1 MASDVIESE
10 AVLKGVSDMN
20 LNNSSPDT
28 VTPRRTL
35 EDLGNRQTS
44 SPSSSGVSGEGDDEE
59 TDELQN
65 STASAAEKGEEEFQ
79 DSLTKTSG
87 TPQERK
93 TPDNVQKQRGKSST
107 PVSVPQPRS
116 PAGATGSL
124 ERQES
129 VATTEARLRME
140 GVELKE
146 EWQDEDFPR
155 PLPEEEELE
164 DELFA
169 GASEAGNPGYTVN
182 HGKKTKKKLAAPDI
196 SLTLDRSEGSLLSD
210 ELDESTELDLS
221 DMDTPSDNSNE
232 FEWEDDL
239 PKPKPTELLQ
249 KGVESVHEYSASEER
264 EDSRRWK
271 MLRIGDQE
279 HRVDMKAIEPYKRV
293 ISHGGYYGDGLNAII
308 VFAVCFM
315 PESNQPNYRYIM
327 ENLFKYVIGTLELLV
342 AENYMIVYL
351 NGATSRKKMPT
362 VGWLRKCYQQIDRR
376 LRKNLKSLI
385 IVHPSWFIRTLLA
398 LTKPFISSKFSQ
410 KIKYVYSLSDLAE
423 LVPMEYVSIPDCIKQ
438 FDEEKNRKSRKRIDQ
453 DMHGKTESAA
463 ATVPE

>member
-10 AVLKGVSDMN
+10 AVLKGVSDIN
-20 LNNSSPDT
+20 LNNSSLDF
-28 VTPRRTL
+28 VTPRRTH
-35 EDLGNRQTS
+35 EELGHRQTS
-44 SPSSSGVSGEGDDEE
+44 SPSSSGVSGEGEE
-59 TDELQN
+59 EDLDELEN
-65 STASAAEKGEEEFQ
+65 STASTVENGEEALQE
-79 DSLTKTSG
+79 SPTKTRG

-93 TPDNVQKQRGKSST
+93 TPDNEQKQPGARSST
-107 PVSVPQPRS
+107 PVSLPQPRS
-116 PAGATGSL
+116 PPGPIGSL

-164 DELFA
+164 DELF
-169 GASEAGNPGYTVN
+169 GTSEEMDPGYAMD
-182 HGKKTKKKLAAPDI
+182 HGKKAKKKLAAPDI
-196 SLTLDRSEGSLLSD
+196 SLTLDHSEGSLLSD
-210 ELDESTELDLS
+210 ELDESTELDL
-221 DMDTPSDNSNE
+221 DDIDTPSDNSNE

-239 PKPKPTELLQ
+239 PKPKTTELLQ
-249 KGVESVHEYSASEER
+249 KGVESVQEYSYSEER
-264 EDSRRWK
+264 VEGRRW
-271 MLRIGDQE
+271 RVFRFGDQE
-279 HRVDMKAIEPYKRV
+279 HRVDMKAIEPYKKV

-327 ENLFKYVIGTLELLV
+327 DNLFKYVIGTLELLV

-398 LTKPFISSKFSQ
+398 ITKPFISSKFSQ
-410 KIKYVYSLSDLAE
+410 KIKYVFSLTDLAE

-438 FDEEKNRKSRKRIDQ
+438 FDDEKNRKSRKRIDQ
-453 DMHGKTESAA
+453 EMHGKLEVAA
-463 ATVPE
+463 AAVPE

>member
-1 MASDVIESE
+1 MASDVIGSE
-10 AVLKGVSDMN
+10 AVLKGVSDVD
-20 LNNSSPDT
+20 LNNRSPDFIT
-28 VTPRRTL
+28 TRRTH
-35 EDLGNRQTS
+35 EEPGNRLTS
-44 SPSSSGVSGEGDDEE
+44 SPSSSGVSGEGDEE
-59 TDELQN
+59 EFGELEN
-65 STASAAEKGEEEFQ
+65 STASTVENGEEALQE
-79 DSLTKTSG
+79 SLTKTRG
-87 TPQERK
+87 TPQGRT
-93 TPDNVQKQRGKSST
+93 TPDNEQEQPGAGSST
-107 PVSVPQPRS
+107 PVSLPQPRS
-116 PAGATGSL
+116 PPGPIGSL

-169 GASEAGNPGYTVN
+169 GTSEETEPGYAKD
-182 HGKKTKKKLAAPDI
+182 HGKKAKKKLPAPDI
-196 SLTLDRSEGSLLSD
+196 SLTLDRSDGSLLSD
-210 ELDESTELDLS
+210 ELDESTELDL
-221 DMDTPSDNSNE
+221 DDIDTPSDNSNE

-239 PKPKPTELLQ
+239 PKPKTTEVLQ
-249 KGVESVHEYSASEER
+249 KGVESVQEYSASDER
-264 EDSRRWK
+264 EEGRRWRVF
-271 MLRIGDQE
+271 RIGDQE

-315 PESNQPNYRYIM
+315 PESSQPNYKYIM
-327 ENLFKYVIGTLELLV
+327 DNLFKYVIGTLELLV

-410 KIKYVYSLSDLAE
+410 KIKYVFSLTDLAE

-438 FDEEKNRKSRKRIDQ
+438 IDQ
-453 DMHGKTESAA
+453 DVHGKVEIAA
-463 ATVPE
+463 AAVPE

>member
-35 EDLGNRQTS
+35 EDLRNRQTS

-116 PAGATGSL
+116 PAGDTGSL

-169 GASEAGNPGYTVN
+169 EASEAGNSGYAVN
-182 HGKKTKKKLAAPDI
+182 SGKKTKKKLAAPDI

-279 HRVDMKAIEPYKRV
+279 HRVDMKAIEPYKKV
-293 ISHGGYYGDGLNAII
+293 ISHGGYYGDGLNAVI

-410 KIKYVYSLSDLAE
+410 KIKYVYSLSDLAD

-438 FDEEKNRKSRKRIDQ
+438 IDQ

>member
-1 MASDVIESE
+1 MASAAIESD
-10 AVLKGVSDMN
+10 AALKAASDMD
-20 LNNSSPDT
+20 LNNSDPGR
-28 VTPRRTL
+28 VTPGRTRDEPGSTL
-35 EDLGNRQTS
+35 TPGPPTS
-44 SPSSSGVSGEGDDEE
+44 GASGGEYDGEE
-59 TDELQN
+59 SQN
-65 STASAAEKGEEEFQ
+65 STASPAENGDEALEERPAEARAAPQGRTSP
-79 DSLTKTSG
+79 DSEHRQPG
-87 TPQERK
+87 AR
-93 TPDNVQKQRGKSST
+93 SSS
-107 PVSVPQPRS
+107 PVSLPRPRS
-116 PAGATGSL
+116 PAGPVGSL

-169 GASEAGNPGYTVN
+169 GTSEETDLDYVMD
-182 HGKKTKKKLAAPDI
+182 HGKKPKKKLAAPNI
-196 SLTLDRSEGSLLSD
+196 SLTFDRSEGSLLSD
-210 ELDESTELDLS
+210 ELDESTELDL
-221 DMDTPSDNSNE
+221 DDIDTPSDNSNE

-239 PKPKPTELLQ
+239 PKPKTTELLQ
-249 KGVESVHEYSASEER
+249 KGMESVQEYSASEER
-264 EDSRRWK
+264 EEGRRW
-271 MLRIGDQE
+271 RVFRFGDQE

-327 ENLFKYVIGTLELLV
+327 DNLFKYVIGTLELLV

-410 KIKYVYSLSDLAE
+410 KIQYVYSLTDLGG

-438 FDEEKNRKSRKRIDQ
+438 FDDEKNRKSRKRIDQ
-453 DMHGKTESAA
+453 DMHGKVEIAA
-463 ATVPE
+463 AAVPE

>member
-10 AVLKGVSDMN
+10 AVLKGVSDMS
-20 LNNSSPDT
+20 LNNSSPDF
-28 VTPRRTL
+28 VTPRRTQ
-35 EDLGNRQTS
+35 EELGNRHAS
-44 SPSSSGVSGEGDDEE
+44 SPSSSGVSGEGYEE
-59 TDELQN
+59 ELDELQT
-65 STASAAEKGEEEFQ
+65 STASTVENGEEALQE
-79 DSLTKTSG
+79 SPTKTRG
-87 TPQERK
+87 TPQERT
-93 TPDNVQKQRGKSST
+93 TPDNEQKQPGARSST
-107 PVSVPQPRS
+107 PVSMPP
-116 PAGATGSL
+116 PAPIGSL

-169 GASEAGNPGYTVN
+169 GTSEEADPGYAMN
-182 HGKKTKKKLAAPDI
+182 HGKKAKKKLAAPEI

-210 ELDESTELDLS
+210 ELDESTELDL
-221 DMDTPSDNSNE
+221 DDIDTPSDNSNE

-239 PKPKPTELLQ
+239 PKPKTTELLQ
-249 KGVESVHEYSASEER
+249 KGVESVQEYSVSEER
-264 EDSRRWK
+264 EEGRRWRIF
-271 MLRIGDQE
+271 RIGDQE

-327 ENLFKYVIGTLELLV
+327 DNLFKYVIGTLELLV

-398 LTKPFISSKFSQ
+398 ITKPFISSKFSQ
-410 KIKYVYSLSDLAE
+410 KIKYVYSLADLAE

-438 FDEEKNRKSRKRIDQ
+438 IDQ
-453 DMHGKTESAA
+453 DMHGKVEMAA
-463 ATVPE
+463 AAVPE

>member
-1 MASDVIESE
+1 MASEVIESE
-10 AVLKGVSDMN
+10 AALKGLSDMS
-20 LNNSSPDT
+20 LNNSSLDVVAPS
-28 VTPRRTL
+28 RTH
-35 EDLGNRQTS
+35 EDQGSGQAS
-44 SPSSSGVSGEGDDEE
+44 SPSSSGVSGEGDDE
-59 TDELQN
+59 DLNELQV
-65 STASAAEKGEEEFQ
+65 STASTVENGEEAFE
-79 DSLTKTSG
+79 SSPTKTRI
-87 TPQERK
+87 TPQRW
-93 TPDNVQKQRGKSST
+93 TTADDVQKQTAGRSSS
-107 PVSVPQPRS
+107 PVCLPQPRS
-116 PAGATGSL
+116 PSGPTGSL

-155 PLPEEEELE
+155 PLPEEEELDE
-164 DELFA
+164 ELFA
-169 GASEAGNPGYTVN
+169 GTSEERHPGYAVN
-182 HGKKTKKKLAAPDI
+182 HGKKTRKKLAAPDI
-196 SLTLDRSEGSLLSD
+196 SLTLDHSEGSILSD
-210 ELDESTELDLS
+210 ELDESTELDL
-221 DMDTPSDNSNE
+221 DDIDTPSDNSNE

-239 PKPKPTELLQ
+239 PKPKTTELLQ
-249 KGVESVHEYSASEER
+249 KGVESVQEYSASEER
-264 EDSRRWK
+264 EEGRRWRVF
-271 MLRIGDQE
+271 RIGEQD

-327 ENLFKYVIGTLELLV
+327 DNLFKYVIGTLELLV

-398 LTKPFISSKFSQ
+398 LTKPFISSKFTQ
-410 KIKYVYSLSDLAE
+410 KIKYVYSLTDLAE
-423 LVPMEYVSIPDCIKQ
+423 LVPMEYVSIPECIKQ
-438 FDEEKNRKSRKRIDQ
+438 
-453 DMHGKTESAA
+453 
-463 ATVPE
+463 